1 MALWTPCGCLLRG
14 LKNFVANVISEP
26 HAVILFTCCLTLKT
40 PDTILL
46 LPSTQLG
53 LLLGYLE
60 SVMGYFI
67 WYNKAVIS
75 MILRNMVSYRTLD
88 VAGQ

>member
-1 MALWTPCGCLLRG
+1 L
-14 LKNFVANVISEP
+14 VANVISEP
-26 HAVILFTCCLTLKT
+26 HAAILFTCYLTLKT

-60 SVMGYFI
+60 SIIGLFI
-67 WYNKAVIS
+67 WYNKTVIS
-75 MILRNMVSYRTLD
+75 MILRNTVSYRILD